1 MPAWAPQGSES
12 IHRSLARRG
21 PVLAV
26 TIFRMAPCRHRALS
40 LALTVPAL
48 LIAVAA
54 CRVPT
59 ADGPAPTGVPT
70 TGAASGPLA
79 ADDKNAPMPAP
90 GTCHIGQRDGQ
101 SLPDP
106 HCTPGAINPQVT
118 QNTIKDTI
126 CRSGWTK
133 TVRPSTSLTDRMKAQ
148 SAKSYSLAPGEKGE
162 YDHLVSLE
170 LGGAPDDP
178 RNLWVEP
185 GSIPNP
191 KDAVENKLSDAVC
204 SGLVPLATAQTAIAS
219 NWVTA
224 FDQAGLRVSGSKVC
238 LRDDPAKCA
247 TGKGA
252 GDGE

>member
-1 MPAWAPQGSES
+1 M
-12 IHRSLARRG
+12 
-21 PVLAV
+21 
-26 TIFRMAPCRHRALS
+26 
-40 LALTVPAL
+40 
-48 LIAVAA
+48 
-54 CRVPT
+54 
-59 ADGPAPTGVPT
+59 
-70 TGAASGPLA
+70 SGPLA

-90 GTCHIGQRDGQ
+90 GACHIGQRDGQ
-101 SLPDP
+101 PLPDP

-118 QNTIKDTI
+118 QDTIKDTI

-133 TVRPSTSLTDRMKAQ
+133 TVRPPTSLTDRMKAE
-148 SAKSYSLAPGEKGE
+148 SARSYSVAAGQKGE

-191 KDAVENKLSDAVC
+191 KDSVENKLSDAVC
-204 SGLVPLATAQTAIAS
+204 SSLIPLSVAQTAIAS

-224 FDQAGLRVSGSKVC
+224 FDQAGLRVSGGKVC
-238 LRDDPAKCA
+238 LRDNPAKCA
-247 TGKGA
+247 NGKGT

>member
-1 MPAWAPQGSES
+1 
-12 IHRSLARRG
+12 
-21 PVLAV
+21 
-26 TIFRMAPCRHRALS
+26 MAPCRHRALS
-40 LALTVPAL
+40 LATALSVL
-48 LIAVAA
+48 LIGVAA
-54 CRVPT
+54 CH
-59 ADGPAPTGVPT
+59 ASAGGGPSAPTGNT
-70 TGAASGPLA
+70 ASSGPLA
-79 ADDKNAPMPAP
+79 TEDKNAPMPGP
-90 GTCHIGQRDGQ
+90 GTCHVGQQDGQ
-101 SLPDP
+101 PLPDP

-118 QNTIKDTI
+118 QDTIKDTI

-133 TVRPSTSLTDRMKAQ
+133 TVRPPTSVTNKMKAE
-148 SAKSYSLAPGEKGE
+148 SAKSYSLAAGEKGE

-204 SGLVPLATAQTAIAS
+204 SGLITLTAAQTAIAS

-224 FDQAGLRVSGSKVC
+224 FDQAGLRVSGGKVC

-247 TGKGA
+247 TRKGA